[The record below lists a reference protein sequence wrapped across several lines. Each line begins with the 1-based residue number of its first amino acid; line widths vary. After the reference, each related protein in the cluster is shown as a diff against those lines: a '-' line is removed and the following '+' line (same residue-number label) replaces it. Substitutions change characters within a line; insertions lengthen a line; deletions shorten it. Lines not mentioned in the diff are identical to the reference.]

1 VAVHAH
7 LLAKAG
13 SFAEFTKDPLL
24 SMAAILLIVV
34 SVAWIVVSR
43 MISHELKKAAY
54 RRGRRLGKRPPPR
67 RKADVWSDPPP

>member
-1 VAVHAH
+1 MGVDPH

-24 SMAAILLIVV
+24 SMAATLLIVV

-54 RRGRRLGKRPPPR
+54 RRGRRSGRRPPPPR
-67 RKADVWSDPPP
+67 RKADVWSDPP